1 MQFGKIKYL
10 LTVFILF
17 SLSAIFIT
25 ACGSDNGKEAA
36 VNENLIP
43 PSLRSQDVK
52 KQIIRLDDKQVKEL
66 NIKTVTIKKGQFNYF
81 ILLPGVT
88 YPAPDNIY
96 LVSSAI
102 NGLVVTLKAR
112 DGEYVRKGELL
123 LEIESLEFANMA
135 SEYLQA
141 RAEYLYRESQLTRIK
156 NLVEK
161 GITPQ
166 RVLEKA
172 ESEYTRAHAA
182 VLATHAR
189 LKAIG
194 VRQSQIDQWNNG
206 KIDQPRLRI
215 YSAIDGIVAERLVDL
230 GQAVTSNQ
238 KMLTIINMNKV
249 LVRGYASPE
258 EYSLIHPGD
267 SVIITLKN
275 SPGKRLLAAVTTI
288 NPTLEKINKSIS
300 VNIITRTKNMWPKPG
315 QNVRIKVKAKTPFA
329 VYSIPLSAL
338 QYEGDKPTIF
348 VQLDEKTYE
357 KRPITL
363 TKITEDYAIVK
374 NGIKDNEK
382 IAVSQIFSLK
392 ALGKYEEF
400 AD

>member
-1 MQFGKIKYL
+1 MQHRKIKYL
-10 LTVFILF
+10 AIVLLLLFLAMSVLTGCGEE
-17 SLSAIFIT
+17 SADKT
-25 ACGSDNGKEAA
+25 A
-36 VNENLIP
+36 VNEDLVP
-43 PSLRSQDVK
+43 PSLRSQEVK
-52 KQIIRLDDKQVKEL
+52 KQLIRLDDRQVKEL
-66 NIKTVTIKKGQFNYF
+66 NIKTITIKKGTFDYF

-102 NGLVVTLKAR
+102 NGLVVTLEAR
-112 DGEYVRKGELL
+112 DGEYVRKGQLL

-141 RAEYLYRESQLTRIK
+141 RAEYLYRESQLKRIK
-156 NLVEK
+156 KLVEK

-166 RVLEKA
+166 RTLEKA
-172 ESEYTRAHAA
+172 ESEFTRAHAA
-182 VLATHAR
+182 ELATHAR

-194 VRQSQIDQWNNG
+194 VRQSQIDQWNKG
-206 KIDQPRLRI
+206 KIDKPRLRI
-215 YSAIDGIVAERLVDL
+215 YSAIDGVVAERLVDL

-258 EYSLIHPGD
+258 EYSMIHPGD
-267 SVIITLKN
+267 SVKISLKN
-275 SPGKRLLAAVTTI
+275 SPGKMLAATVTTV

-300 VNIITRTKNMWPKPG
+300 VNVITRTKNMWPKPG
-315 QNVRIKVKAKTPFA
+315 QNVRLKIKARTPYP

-348 VQLDEKTYE
+348 VQINENTYE
-357 KRPITL
+357 KRPIVL
-363 TKITEDYAIVK
+363 TKITEDFAIVK
-374 NGIKDNEK
+374 SGVKDNEK
-382 IAVSQIFSLK
+382 IAISQIFSLK